1 MLSFMLDPK
10 FKSFHLMSSF
20 IGYEQRVTIVKEY
33 DERFLY
39 PMLLKCYHDLH
50 PVIKSESE
58 FVDQTMDV
66 DCSLDIFA
74 MVA

>member
-1 MLSFMLDPK
+1 MLDPK

-20 IGYEQRVTIVKEY
+20 IGYEQRVAIFEEY

-39 PMLLKCYHDLH
+39 LMLLKCYHDLH
-50 PVIKSESE
+50 PMIKSKSE
-58 FVDQTMDV
+58 FFDQTMDV
-66 DCSLDIFA
+66 DCSLGIFS

>member
-1 MLSFMLDPK
+1 MLDPK

-20 IGYEQRVTIVKEY
+20 IGYEQKVAIVQEY

-50 PVIKSESE
+50 LMIKSESE
-58 FVDQTMDV
+58 FANQTMDV
-66 DCSLDIFA
+66 DCDLDIFG
-74 MVA
+74 MVT